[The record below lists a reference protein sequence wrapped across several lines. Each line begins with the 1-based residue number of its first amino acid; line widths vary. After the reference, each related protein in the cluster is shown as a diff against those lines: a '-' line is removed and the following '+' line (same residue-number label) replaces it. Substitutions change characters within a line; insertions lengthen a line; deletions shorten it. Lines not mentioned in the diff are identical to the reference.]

1 MTGWEFTVLLA
12 MILCLGLLGQ
22 WIVSLFW
29 GKAIRGPLNG
39 KVLALAAYG
48 AGFHGFAL
56 LGWPLFKLFQNR
68 FHFESPPPPPPVVA
82 PRPIQSWLKAL
93 GGAGV
98 VLLIAYPLLVFIS
111 PGWIALLKALN
122 LPVEVQDQVTVF
134 SETKSQLLLAAMLLV
149 ACVLAPINE
158 ELLFRRGLYHYLRQ
172 TASPGRCS

>member
-1 MTGWEFTVLLA
+1 V
-12 MILCLGLLGQ
+12 
-22 WIVSLFW
+22 
-29 GKAIRGPLNG
+29 
-39 KVLALAAYG
+39 
-48 AGFHGFAL
+48 
-56 LGWPLFKLFQNR
+56 
-68 FHFESPPPPPPVVA
+68 
-82 PRPIQSWLKAL
+82 

-172 TASPGRCS
+172 KLHRPGAVLLSALLFGILHMNWAGFLPLMLLGALLALAYEWTGDIRVSIMTHALFNFTTVMMLFLGVPQPS